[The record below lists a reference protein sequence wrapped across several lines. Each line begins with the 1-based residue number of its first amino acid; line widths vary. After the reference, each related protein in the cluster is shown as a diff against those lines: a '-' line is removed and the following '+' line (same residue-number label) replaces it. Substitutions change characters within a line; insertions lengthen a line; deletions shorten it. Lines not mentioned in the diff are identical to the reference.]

1 MSKGAKIVCNIIYY
15 VAAFLIG
22 LFLAV
27 ALPSIMIY
35 NDSLAEVRNSLESG
49 NYNQA
54 MMHIGGYFDSE
65 YIYLDTTSDNADV
78 VIFNALTLV
87 YNSGEED
94 DETKDETK
102 VHKAY
107 CGYLFNMRKDY
118 QTAGKLE
125 TNQAA
130 LLIYD
135 KDNVSHKYQLLDY
148 DSNNDGEVD
157 SVATQSSYDFIFF
170 EIPYEET
177 ATVSKLEFISQDGSV
192 YKTITFDNYLRF
204 EENFFQDV
212 NSFMEE
218 YNRDY
223 QSSSLEELDKE
234 LRTNPHYIMSSNGDV
249 VKKVNRRVVTIII
262 IYFLAIYLIGDSLFG
277 FRFVIRGIKWII
289 RKASKKDLE
298 DPVVVQEVMEDI
310 HCMLTIKLELLDDFD
325 KEVTICYANSK
336 EEIVLTLD
344 KENGFVATKRV
355 VAGIYTLQRID
366 IDDDYEVVSPL
377 DKLVLTSFSEETVI
391 KIKKKQEN
399 RDEN

>member
-148 DSNNDGEVD
+148 DSIMME
-157 SVATQSSYDFIFF
+157 
-170 EIPYEET
+170 
-177 ATVSKLEFISQDGSV
+177 KLIQLLLKAVMIS
-192 YKTITFDNYLRF
+192 
-204 EENFFQDV
+204 
-212 NSFMEE
+212 
-218 YNRDY
+218 
-223 QSSSLEELDKE
+223 
-234 LRTNPHYIMSSNGDV
+234 
-249 VKKVNRRVVTIII
+249 
-262 IYFLAIYLIGDSLFG
+262 YFLKYLT
-277 FRFVIRGIKWII
+277 
-289 RKASKKDLE
+289 KKPQLLANWNLL
-298 DPVVVQEVMEDI
+298 VKMVAF
-310 HCMLTIKLELLDDFD
+310 IKL
-325 KEVTICYANSK
+325 
-336 EEIVLTLD
+336 
-344 KENGFVATKRV
+344 
-355 VAGIYTLQRID
+355 
-366 IDDDYEVVSPL
+366 
-377 DKLVLTSFSEETVI
+377 
-391 KIKKKQEN
+391 
-399 RDEN
+399 